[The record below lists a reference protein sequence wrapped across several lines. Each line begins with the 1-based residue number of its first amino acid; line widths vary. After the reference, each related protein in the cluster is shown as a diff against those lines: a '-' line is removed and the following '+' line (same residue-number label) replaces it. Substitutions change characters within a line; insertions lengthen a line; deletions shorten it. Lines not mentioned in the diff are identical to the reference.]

1 MIAQLANPSAFNHT
15 LRTSGEGPD
24 GGHSDE
30 RSRTASLLVAVTM
43 SATTSA
49 QGLYARP
56 NGGPVLTML
65 SVYAVGDSRRRPR
78 YRTFVTKRNCRRH
91 IRTWLVSACR
101 LVVWAVPAEPA
112 GMRYRTIICSRCS
125 MGAAQRGSVIRSGR
139 LRSVSLKNQQCSAI
153 ASYAILNTKLDF
165 RESLR

>member
-30 RSRTASLLVAVTM
+30 RSRTASLLAAVTM

-56 NGGPVLTML
+56 NGGPVPTML

-78 YRTFVTKRNCRRH
+78 YRTVRNEIQSSPPRSDLALFHHVVSSSGQFLPSQPGCGTGRSFAPAVRWVPHNEAASFDPEAAHCVTQKPTVLGNRELRH
-91 IRTWLVSACR
+91 I
-101 LVVWAVPAEPA
+101 EH
-112 GMRYRTIICSRCS
+112 
-125 MGAAQRGSVIRSGR
+125 
-139 LRSVSLKNQQCSAI
+139 
-153 ASYAILNTKLDF
+153 
-165 RESLR
+165 